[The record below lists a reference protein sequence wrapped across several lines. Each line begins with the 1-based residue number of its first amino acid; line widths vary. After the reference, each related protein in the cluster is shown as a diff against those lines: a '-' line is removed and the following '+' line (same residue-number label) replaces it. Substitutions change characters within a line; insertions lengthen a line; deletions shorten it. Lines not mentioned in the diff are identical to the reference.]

1 MAVLPNRNTPDMK
14 EYDYVLI
21 QMSNVPKH
29 KLKDNS
35 YICQTINDL
44 SVYTPSRFT
53 NLHDSSHFGYQYLA
67 ILKKETRQNMLEKP
81 KHIKIE
87 ETDETI
93 LDSIIFTDWSCIWIE
108 PLTSAI
114 YKYFNDLV
122 NSFKLTCKLENIF
135 MNSVSI
141 NTDNIKPIDTI
152 WYGFNNFPH
161 HINKT
166 AMDKIKQRQLKNG
179 IGDIWYESNNSKME
193 IDDNNDKIDTDN
205 DKIVET
211 YW

>member
-1 MAVLPNRNTPDMK
+1 MAVLPNRHIPDMK
-14 EYDYVLI
+14 EYEYILI

-29 KLKDNS
+29 KLKDNA

-44 SVYTPSRFT
+44 SVYTATRFT

-67 ILKKETRQNMLEKP
+67 FLKKEIRQNMLENP

-93 LDSIIFTDWSCIWIE
+93 LDNIIFTEWTCIWIE
-108 PLTSAI
+108 PLTSSM
-114 YKYFNDLV
+114 YKHFNDMV

-141 NTDNIKPIDTI
+141 QTDNINPIDHI
-152 WYGFNNFPH
+152 WYGFNKFPC
-161 HINKT
+161 HINKM
-166 AMDKIKQRQLKNG
+166 AMDKLKKRQLKNG
-179 IGDIWYESNNSKME
+179 IGNIWYDSIHSKIEVDEEIIES
-193 IDDNNDKIDTDN
+193 D
-205 DKIVET
+205 
-211 YW
+211 W